1 MNCAFKEKIKNLT
14 LNTQI
19 MKNRNDEYEAL
30 KKKALEQFKT
40 GQPLMGKDGAFAPLL
55 KQFLEASLESE
66 MDEHL
71 NEIERTKGNRR
82 NGTSKKLLKT
92 SEGSFELETP
102 RDRESTF
109 EPEIVRKRETVLADN
124 LEKKIIGMYG
134 LGMSLRD
141 ISGHIKEMYD
151 TDISAATLSAITDRV
166 IPMVKEWQSRPL
178 EEVYCIVWMDAMHY
192 KVKDEGKVTSR
203 AVYNILGITTEGKK
217 ELLGMY
223 VSESEGANFWLS
235 VLTDLQHRGVQD
247 ILIACIDNLKGFSEA
262 INSIYPKTE
271 VQSCI
276 VHQIRNSLK
285 YVASKNQKEFMRDL
299 KEVYKATSREVAE
312 ENLKALDEKWGKK
325 YPVVIAS
332 WQNNWHKLSTFFKYT
347 ESIRKLIY
355 TTNAI
360 EGFHRQ
366 VRKVTKNK
374 TAFTSD
380 MALLKLIYL
389 AQRNIS
395 KKWTQ
400 PLQNWSLAI
409 SQLSIIFGNRLKL
422 AFLE

>member
-1 MNCAFKEKIKNLT
+1 MKDKNE
-14 LNTQI
+14 
-19 MKNRNDEYEAL
+19 EYEAL

-40 GQPLMGKDGAFAPLL
+40 GQPLLGKDGAFAPLM
-55 KQFLEASLESE
+55 KQFLESALEAEMEEHLDESE
-66 MDEHL
+66 
-71 NEIERTKGNRR
+71 RSKGNRR
-82 NGTSKKLLKT
+82 NGTSKKLVK
-92 SEGSFELETP
+92 SSDGSFELETP
-102 RDRESTF
+102 RDRESSF
-109 EPEIVRKRETVLADN
+109 DPEIVRKREIILADN

-151 TDISAATLSAITDRV
+151 TEISASTLSAITDRV
-166 IPMVKEWQSRPL
+166 IPLVKEWQSRPL

-203 AVYNILGITTEGKK
+203 AVYNILGINKDGLK

-223 VSESEGANFWLS
+223 VSENEGANFWLG
-235 VLTDLQHRGVQD
+235 VMTDLQNRGLKD

-285 YVASKNQKEFMRDL
+285 YVASKNQKEFMKDL
-299 KEVYKATSREVAE
+299 KEVYRASSKELAE
-312 ENLKALDEKWGKK
+312 ENLKILGEKWEKK
-325 YPVVIAS
+325 YPVVIQS
-332 WQNNWHKLSTFFKYT
+332 WNNNWHKLSTYFKYT
-347 ESIRKLIY
+347 ENVRKLIY

-374 TAFTSD
+374 AAFPSD

-395 KKWTQ
+395 KKWTAA
-400 PLQNWSLAI
+400 LQNWSI
-409 SQLSIIFGNRLKL
+409 TVSQLSIIFGDRLKL
-422 AFLE
+422 TILE

>member
-1 MNCAFKEKIKNLT
+1 
-14 LNTQI
+14 
-19 MKNRNDEYEAL
+19 MKNKNEEYEAL
-30 KKKALEQFKT
+30 KKKALEQFKS
-40 GQPLMGKDGAFAPLL
+40 GQPLLGKDGAFAPLM
-55 KQFLEASLESE
+55 KQFLESALQGE

-71 NEIERTKGNRR
+71 DESERNKGNRR
-82 NGTSKKLLKT
+82 NGTSKKILK
-92 SEGSFELETP
+92 SSDGSFELETP
-102 RDRESTF
+102 RDRESNF
-109 EPEIVRKRETVLADN
+109 EPEIVKKRETILADN

-141 ISGHIKEMYD
+141 ISDHIKEMYD

-166 IPMVKEWQSRPL
+166 IPHVKEWQARPL
-178 EEVYCIVWMDAMHY
+178 DEIYCIVWMDAMHY
-192 KVKDEGKVTSR
+192 KVKHEGKVESR

-235 VLTDLQHRGVQD
+235 VLTDLQNRGVKD
-247 ILIACIDNLKGFSEA
+247 ILIACIDNLKGFAEA
-262 INSIYPKTE
+262 IGSIYPKTE

-285 YVASKNQKEFMRDL
+285 YVASKNQKEFMADL
-299 KEVYKATSREVAE
+299 KEVYRAASKDIAE
-312 ENLKALDEKWGKK
+312 EKLKALDQKWGKK
-325 YPVVIAS
+325 YPIVLSS
-332 WQNNWHKLSTFFKYT
+332 WNNNWHKLSTYFKYT
-347 ESIRKLIY
+347 EDVRRLIY

-374 TAFTSD
+374 TAFTTD

-395 KKWTQ
+395 KKWTS
-400 PLQNWSLAI
+400 PLQNWGLTV
-409 SQLSIIFGNRLKL
+409 SQLSIIFGERLKL
-422 AFLE
+422 KILD

>member
-1 MNCAFKEKIKNLT
+1 
-14 LNTQI
+14 
-19 MKNRNDEYEAL
+19 MKDRNEEYAAL

-40 GQPLMGKDGAFAPLL
+40 GQPLLGKDGAFAPLL
-55 KQFLEASLESE
+55 KEFLESALQGE

-71 NEIERTKGNRR
+71 DESERTKGNRR
-82 NGTSKKLLKT
+82 NGTSKKTLKT
-92 SEGSFELETP
+92 SDGSFELETP
-102 RDRESTF
+102 RDRESGF
-109 EPEIVRKRETVLADN
+109 EPDIVKKRETILADN

-141 ISGHIKEMYD
+141 ISAHIKEMYD
-151 TDISAATLSAITDRV
+151 TDISAATLSSITDRV
-166 IPMVKEWQSRPL
+166 IPMVKEWQSRAL
-178 EEVYCIVWMDAMHY
+178 DEVYCIVWMDAMHY
-192 KVKDEGKVTSR
+192 KVKDEGKVGNR

-217 ELLGMY
+217 DLIGMY
-223 VSESEGANFWLS
+223 VSENEGANFWLS
-235 VLTDLQHRGVQD
+235 VLTDLQNRGVKD

-262 INSIYPKTE
+262 IASIYPKTE

-285 YVASKNQKEFMRDL
+285 YVASKDQREFMKDL
-299 KEVYKATSREVAE
+299 KEVYQAVSKDIAE
-312 ENLKALDEKWGKK
+312 EKLDALDEKWGKK
-325 YPVVIAS
+325 YPVVLSS
-332 WQNNWHKLSTFFKYT
+332 WKNNWHKLSTYFKYA
-347 ESIRKLIY
+347 EDIRRVIY

-374 TAFTSD
+374 TAFTTD

-395 KKWTQ
+395 KKWTS
-400 PLQNWSLAI
+400 PLQNWSLSV
-409 SQLSIIFGNRLKL
+409 SQLSIIFGDRLKL
-422 AFLE
+422 SILE